1 METEWKYW
9 WSLGVFGPLGE
20 IFKSDER
27 NTFGPLGEIFKSDVR
42 NIIGPLGERWKIP
55 NTQAVNWV
63 KQATWKNTK
72 SVGQAA
78 QWDTNTLSSGK
89 SSKHFEK
96 M

>member
-55 NTQAVNWV
+55 NT
-63 KQATWKNTK
+63 
-72 SVGQAA
+72 
-78 QWDTNTLSSGK
+78 
-89 SSKHFEK
+89 
-96 M
+96 